1 MAKEKSLLVLLLEKL
16 RLTLRSNFHK
26 QPENFPRANNNEID
40 VRPIAQP
47 HLTVLPAFLASGYN
61 WDFSFYFIFFF
72 TILGFFFFS
81 FQSAL
86 FRNPL
91 RAHNLKSIKFMTLQT
106 THSLSLYFI

>member
-61 WDFSFYFIFFF
+61 WDFSFYFISFFHNF
-72 TILGFFFFS
+72 RFFS
-81 FQSAL
+81 FSVFSQHFFEIRL
-86 FRNPL
+86 GL
-91 RAHNLKSIKFMTLQT
+91 TI
-106 THSLSLYFI
+106 